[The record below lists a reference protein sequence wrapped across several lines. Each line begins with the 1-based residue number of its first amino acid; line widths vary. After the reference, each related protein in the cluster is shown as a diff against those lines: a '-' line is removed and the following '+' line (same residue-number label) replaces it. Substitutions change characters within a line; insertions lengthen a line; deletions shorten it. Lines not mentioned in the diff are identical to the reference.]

1 MKDAKERHVESLWH
15 MVESLGLS
23 RREFLALSGRVGAAS
38 VLAAYTPLALLL
50 PSAQA
55 QAKPATPTDEL
66 IYLSAVM
73 QAVLA
78 RVDAVNPKLNAVV
91 QLTADAARAQAREA
105 DAALAR
111 GELKGP
117 LHGVPFTVKDTI
129 ETAGV
134 ICAAGT
140 KGRASFVPIQDA
152 TGVAR
157 LRAAGAILLGKTN
170 VPELGTIFF
179 ACDNLVYERTNNHY
193 DGSRIPG
200 GSSGGEAAGIATG
213 ASPLGLGSQD
223 MSLPAHWCGIA
234 GIKPTVRRVPMTG
247 HFPFPT
253 RPVTSH
259 PRTVASWRSR
269 CMHGIASSTR
279 SAARSTSPAA
289 RA

>member
-1 MKDAKERHVESLWH
+1 

-23 RREFLALSGRVGAAS
+23 RREFLALSRRVGAAS

-66 IYLSAVM
+66 IYLSAT
-73 QAVLA
+73 ALA
-78 RVDAVNPKLNAVV
+78 KAIRAKEVSSEEVVNACLRRLEAVNPKLNAVV
-91 QLTADAARAQAREA
+91 QLTAEAARAQAREA

-134 ICAAGT
+134 VCTSGT

-152 TGVAR
+152 TVVAR

-170 VPELGTIFF
+170 TAE
-179 ACDNLVYERTNNHY
+179 
-193 DGSRIPG
+193 
-200 GSSGGEAAGIATG
+200 
-213 ASPLGLGSQD
+213 LGLGFETD
-223 MSLPAHWCGIA
+223 
-234 GIKPTVRRVPMTG
+234 
-247 HFPFPT
+247 
-253 RPVTSH
+253 
-259 PRTVASWRSR
+259 
-269 CMHGIASSTR
+269 
-279 SAARSTSPAA
+279 
-289 RA
+289 